1 MSGIPGPPPPCPLC
15 PPVCVLARLGPGATS
30 NVPAT
35 TPDLWEMLPGSFKD
49 TPLPRSLLSPSLSPL
64 SLLHLLGTQ
73 DHVRTERVTLFAL
86 QALAVWTVP
95 FYGQGNRLNEAP
107 DKSARASC
115 SSEEAKPGFHPGPVE
130 PPTGARPPHP
140 HLCGGDAAAGRERDR
155 APVLCPVSCGPV
167 MLSLGLTAPVKHPL
181 QGYCGVRMGP
191 EGFRDKRL
199 LPPPGPSTS

>member
-35 TPDLWEMLPGSFKD
+35 TPDLWEMLPGSFKV

-86 QALAVWTVP
+86 RALAIWTVP
-95 FYGQGNRLNEAP
+95 SYGQEKAERSPGEVSTSIVQLRGGKAGIPPWACGAP
-107 DKSARASC
+107 HRRPSTPPASPWRGRC
-115 SSEEAKPGFHPGPVE
+115 CRKGEGQGSRSLPRELWPCHALSGPYC
-130 PPTGARPPHP
+130 P
-140 HLCGGDAAAGRERDR
+140 CK
-155 APVLCPVSCGPV
+155 APVTGLLWGPN
-167 MLSLGLTAPVKHPL
+167 GA
-181 QGYCGVRMGP
+181 
-191 EGFRDKRL
+191 
-199 LPPPGPSTS
+199 